1 LYVSGIK
8 FVWSHFPDSVVVL
21 VFPGVFPGVD
31 EENSLPLLKEIVELS
46 KTAVLCNCVIVS
58 QSTVA
63 PEQRFDRVLI
73 ASS

>member
-8 FVWSHFPDSVVVL
+8 FVWSHFPDSVGDGVVL
-21 VFPGVFPGVD
+21 VFPGVD
-31 EENSLPLLKEIVELS
+31 EENSLPLSKEIVEHS

-73 ASS
+73 AGS

>member
-1 LYVSGIK
+1 M
-8 FVWSHFPDSVVVL
+8 
-21 VFPGVFPGVD
+21 FPGIFD
-31 EENSLPLLKEIVELS
+31 EEKLLPLLKEIVELP

-73 ASS
+73 AGS

>member
-21 VFPGVFPGVD
+21 VFPGVE
-31 EENSLPLLKEIVELS
+31 EENSLPLLKEIVEPF

-73 ASS
+73 AGS

>member
-21 VFPGVFPGVD
+21 VFPGVD

-73 ASS
+73 AGS